1 MTEQTR
7 TVRVFLAEDNRADV
21 YLVEMALKEHQ
32 IPFALRL
39 VEDGDEALRVVE
51 RFGED
56 EPVPDIALLDLN
68 LPRQE
73 GDQIV
78 RRLRQHPCCESI
90 PIVIMTSSDSERDR
104 AMAKTYNA
112 VFFSKPADLSGFL
125 ELGSLVKDLCNGK
138 AASRQ

>member
-51 RFGED
+51 RFGQE

-78 RRLRQHPCCESI
+78 RRLRQHPCCGSM
-90 PIVIMTSSDSERDR
+90 PIVIMTSSDSDRDR

-125 ELGSLVKDLCNGK
+125 ELGSLVKELCNGK
-138 AASRQ
+138 TFSV